1 MDTFTPFRAPDG
13 GTQDKPEW
21 KVLKAEFGDG
31 YTQMAPD
38 GINPIRRV
46 VSLTWSFI
54 HPAQSGPMIAFL
66 TGHIGQTFLY
76 AVSDEPVG
84 KWTCEDYTDKR
95 EDGGLRT
102 LSVVLRQSFNLTG

>member
-1 MDTFTPFRAPDG
+1 MDTFVPPRPPDG

-46 VSLTWSFI
+46 LSLTWSYLT
-54 HPAQSGPMIAFL
+54 PSQSNPMVAFL
-66 TGHIGQTFLY
+66 QAHIGQTFLY
-76 AVSDEPVG
+76 SPTDEAPE

-95 EDGGLRT
+95 ENGGLRT
-102 LSVVLRQSFNLTG
+102 LSITFRQSFNLSG